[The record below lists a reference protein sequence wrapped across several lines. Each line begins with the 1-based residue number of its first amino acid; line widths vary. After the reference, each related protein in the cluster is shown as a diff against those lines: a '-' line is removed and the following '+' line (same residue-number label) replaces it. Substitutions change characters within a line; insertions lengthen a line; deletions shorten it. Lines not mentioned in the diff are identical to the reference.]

1 MEIYKGLGVSRG
13 IAIGKIFCG
22 RKKPPEIR
30 IRTSQNNGREW
41 GRFLTA
47 CRKAKDQLR
56 EEYDKMREAI
66 GEDKLG
72 IFSAHELML
81 SDETLFDNVEML
93 IMQKNYTAEY
103 AVSETI
109 EGLIK
114 TFKHIDDEYLR
125 ERSSDVEDI
134 GRRILDNLLE
144 REEIKVPKYY
154 QKVIIMSHEFLP
166 SETMMFKKENLLGFI
181 AQNGGAT
188 SHAAIIARTIGVPA
202 VVGIDMDIDEAENKF
217 AIIDGDEGKV
227 ILEPNK
233 LTLKHYTELLKKR
246 EYEQNVLNGY
256 IGKQTQTLDGKRI
269 PVFANVGSVQDVEA
283 AEEFGAEGIGLLRSE
298 FIFLSQKNQPNE
310 EEQFAHY
317 KTILEKS
324 GGKRTVI
331 RTFDIGAD
339 KLMKRVANENEP
351 NPALGFRGIRIG
363 LRYHDF
369 FKRQIRA
376 LYRASV
382 YGKLSIMLP
391 MITTEAELDEALYLI
406 EQVKDELINEKID
419 FSEKVKIGIM
429 IETPSAALVSDKLAE
444 KVDFFSIGTNDL
456 TQYVMAADRSNSEV
470 TYLYDYSDRAV
481 LRAIKMAVDNA
492 HNAGILVGVC
502 GESASDLKLAEIYVA
517 MGVDYFSVTPRS
529 VLELR
534 RHLMSLSA
542 EELAR
547 HRDTEKL

>member
-1 MEIYKGLGVSRG
+1 
-13 IAIGKIFCG
+13 
-22 RKKPPEIR
+22 
-30 IRTSQNNGREW
+30 
-41 GRFLTA
+41 
-47 CRKAKDQLR
+47 
-56 EEYDKMREAI
+56 KMREAI

-103 AVSETI
+103 AVSVAI
-109 EGLIK
+109 EGLVR

-125 ERSSDVEDI
+125 ERSADVEDI
-134 GRRILDNLLE
+134 GRRILDNLLV

-166 SETMMFKKENLLGFI
+166 SETMLFKKENLLGFI

-202 VVGIDMDIDEAENKF
+202 VVGVDMDIEEAENKL

-227 ILEPNK
+227 ILEPNR
-233 LTLKHYTELLKKR
+233 LTLKHYNELIKKR
-246 EYEQNVLNGY
+246 EIEQNLLNGY
-256 IGKQTQTLDGKRI
+256 IGKRTETLDGKYV
-269 PVFANVGSVQDVEA
+269 PVLANVGSVADVETA
-283 AEEFGAEGIGLLRSE
+283 GEIGAEGIGLMRSE
-298 FIFLSQKNQPNE
+298 FIFLSQKNQPTE
-310 EEQFAHY
+310 EEQFEHY
-317 KTILEKS
+317 KAILEKA

-339 KLMKRVANENEP
+339 KLMKRIGNENEP

-369 FKRQIRA
+369 FIRQIKA

-391 MITTEAELDEALYLI
+391 MITTEEELDEALFLI
-406 EQVKDELINEKID
+406 EKAKDELINEKNVYA
-419 FSEKVKIGIM
+419 ENVKLGIM

-470 TYLYDYSDRAV
+470 SYLYNYRDRAV
-481 LRAIKMAVDNA
+481 LRAIKMTVENA

-502 GESASDLKLAEIYVA
+502 GESASDPELAEIYIA

-534 RHLMSLSA
+534 RHIMSLSA
-542 EELAR
+542 EQLAKTKK
-547 HRDTEKL
+547 DSF